1 MDEKSFAFT
10 TSQLQYDDRLH
21 NEGSGAPNCPY
32 KVKITRQNWR
42 CVCVCVIV
50 QSPETLSLCVYVCVC
65 KEGDQASSA
74 DSPVC

>member
-10 TSQLQYDDRLH
+10 TSQLQHGDRLH
-21 NEGSGAPNCPY
+21 NKNSGAPNCLY
-32 KVKITRQNWR
+32 KVKITRQIGG
-42 CVCVCVIV
+42 VCVSSDCTKPRD
-50 QSPETLSLCVYVCVC
+50 SELLCVCVC